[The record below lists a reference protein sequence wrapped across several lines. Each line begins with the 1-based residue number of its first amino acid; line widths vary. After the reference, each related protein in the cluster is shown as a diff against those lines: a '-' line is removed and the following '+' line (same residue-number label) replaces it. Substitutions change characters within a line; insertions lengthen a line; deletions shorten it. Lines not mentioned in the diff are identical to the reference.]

1 VTATV
6 VQSGDYTL
14 EIDTGAPVQGFRLDD
29 TLRGVLDGTTF
40 VLDGLTDFADVTDG
54 VKGIRVKRG
63 RRDIKD
69 QFSAGT
75 MTFVLDD
82 TAAGGVFNPFATDS
96 PYYDPDNDKP
106 GLAPMRL
113 VRLYREAELLFVGR
127 IVDYDYNF
135 DLNGDDTVSVTCADD
150 FYLLAQTVTDEVHID
165 QELTGARIEAIL
177 DLTEVNY
184 PTGAARSI
192 ATGTVE
198 LGGHSGG
205 GGGGHDYDLELGQV
219 VLDYLRLVNDAEQ
232 GRLYIDRE
240 GVLVFENRI
249 GATLSAA
256 VADFHDDGTNYPYRN
271 VDISFGAD
279 KVVNLVY
286 VSTLNNKSGT
296 ASDAGSQAEYFI
308 QSLAVTGSLLNTD
321 ADAQD
326 LADYLLNPDPEAT
339 FTAIEVAF
347 SQLSDAQ
354 RDVVAT
360 IDIGDTITVEKS
372 FINGASTT
380 QLAQELAVEGVEH
393 YIDTA
398 GGHVARFYTSPT
410 TIVYELILDDAVYGA
425 LDALNVLG

>member
-29 TLRGVLDGTTF
+29 AIRGVLDGTTY
-40 VLDGLTDFADVTDG
+40 VLDGLTDFADVSDG
-54 VKGIRVKRG
+54 VKGVRIKRG
-63 RRDIKD
+63 RRDTSD

-113 VRLYREAELLFVGR
+113 IRLYRESELLFVGR
-127 IVDYDYNF
+127 IIDYDYNF
-135 DLNGDDTVSVTCADD
+135 ALDGDDTVSVTCADD
-150 FYLLAQTVTDEVHID
+150 FYLLAQTVTDEVHIEE
-165 QELTGARIEAIL
+165 ELSGARIETIL
-177 DLTEVNY
+177 DLTEVDY

-198 LGGHSGG
+198 LGGHTGG
-205 GGGGHDYDLELGQV
+205 GGGGHDYDLELGQN
-219 VLDYLRLVNDAEQ
+219 VLDYLRLVNEAEQ
-232 GRLYIDRE
+232 GRLFIDRE
-240 GVLVFENRI
+240 GVLTFENRI
-249 GATLSAA
+249 GATLSAP
-256 VADFHDDGTNYPYRN
+256 VAAFYDDGTNYPYRN

-279 KVVNLVY
+279 KVVNLVF
-286 VSTLNNKSGT
+286 VQSLGNDSGT
-296 ASDAGSQAEYFI
+296 AQDTDSQSEYFI
-308 QSLAVTGSLLNTD
+308 QSLAVTGSLLDTD
-321 ADAQD
+321 AACEA
-326 LADYLLNPDPEAT
+326 LATYLLNPDPEPT

-360 IDIGDTITVEKS
+360 IDIGDTITIEKS

-410 TIVYELILDDAVYGA
+410 TIVYELILDDAVYGV
-425 LDALNVLG
+425 LDSTNVLG

>member
-1 VTATV
+1 MTATI

-14 EIDTGAPVQGFRLDD
+14 EIDTGAPVRGFRLDD
-29 TLRGVLDGTTF
+29 ATRGVLDGTTF
-40 VLDGLTDFADVTDG
+40 VLDGVTDFADVTDSTRS
-54 VKGIRVKRG
+54 IRIRRG
-63 RRDIKD
+63 RRDTAD
-69 QFSAGT
+69 QFSAGS
-75 MTFVLDD
+75 MSFVLDD

-96 PYYDPDNDKP
+96 PYYDPSNDKP

-127 IVDYDYNF
+127 ITDFDYDF
-135 DLNGDDTVSVTCADD
+135 GLDGDDSVTVTAFDD
-150 FYLLAQTVTDEVHID
+150 FYLLAQTVTDDVHID
-165 QELTGARIEAIL
+165 QELSGARIESIL
-177 DLTEVNY
+177 DLTEVGY
-184 PTGAARSI
+184 PSGAARDI

-198 LGGHSGG
+198 LGGHTGG
-205 GGGGHDYDLELGQV
+205 GGGGHTYDLELGQN
-219 VLDYLRLVNDAEQ
+219 VLDYLRLVNDAER
-232 GRLYIDRE
+232 GRLFIDRE

-249 GATLSAA
+249 GNTLSGS

-271 VDISFGAD
+271 VEISFGAD

-296 ASDAGSQAEYFI
+296 ASDAASQSEYFI

-326 LADYLLNPDPEAT
+326 LADYLLNPQPEAT
-339 FTAIEVAF
+339 FTAVEVALA
-347 SQLSDAQ
+347 QLSDAQ

-360 IDIGDTITVEKS
+360 IDVGDTITIEKS
-372 FINGASTT
+372 FLNGGVTT
-380 QLAQELAVEGVEH
+380 ELAQELAVEGVEH
-393 YIDTA
+393 YIDYS

-410 TIVYELILDDAVYGA
+410 TIVYELILDDATYGV

>member
-29 TLRGVLDGTTF
+29 AVRGVLDGTTF
-40 VLDGLTDFADVTDG
+40 VLDGLTDFAGVTEG
-54 VKGIRVKRG
+54 ARSIRIKRG
-63 RRDIKD
+63 RRDIAD
-69 QFSAGT
+69 QFGAGT

-82 TAAGGVFNPFATDS
+82 TTAGGVFNPFATDS

-113 VRLYREAELLFVGR
+113 VRLYRESELLFVGR

-135 DLNGDDTVSVTCADD
+135 ALDGDDTVSVTCADD

-165 QELTGARIEAIL
+165 KELSGARIETIL
-177 DLTEVNY
+177 DLTEVDY

-198 LGGHSGG
+198 LGGHTGG
-205 GGGGHDYDLELGQV
+205 GGGGHDYDLELGQI
-219 VLDYLRLVNDAEQ
+219 VLDYLQLVNDAEQ
-232 GRLYIDRE
+232 GRLFIDRE
-240 GVLVFENRI
+240 GVLTFENRI
-249 GATLSAA
+249 GATLSAP
-256 VADFHDDGTNYPYRN
+256 VAAFHDDGTNYPYRN

-279 KVVNLVY
+279 KVVNLVF
-286 VSTLNNKSGT
+286 VQSLGNDSGT
-296 ASDAGSQAEYFI
+296 AQDTDSQSEYFI
-308 QSLAVTGSLLNTD
+308 QSVAVTGSLLDTD
-321 ADAQD
+321 AACEA
-326 LADYLLNPDPEAT
+326 LATYLLNPEPEPT
-339 FTAIEVAF
+339 FTAVEVAF

-360 IDIGDTITVEKS
+360 IDIGDTITIEKS

-410 TIVYELILDDAVYGA
+410 TIVFELILDDAVYGV
-425 LDALNVLG
+425 LDADNVLG

>member
-6 VQSGDYTL
+6 VQSGDYKL
-14 EIDTGAPVQGFRLDD
+14 EIDTGAPVRGFRLDD
-29 TLRGVLDGTTF
+29 AVRGVLDGTTF

-54 VKGIRVKRG
+54 VKGIRIKRG

-69 QFSAGT
+69 QFGAGT
-75 MTFVLDD
+75 MTFLLDD
-82 TAAGGVFNPFATDS
+82 TAAGGVFNPFASDS
-96 PYYDPDNDKP
+96 PYYDPDNVKP

-127 IVDYDYNF
+127 IIDYNYNF
-135 DLNGDDTVSVTCADD
+135 GLDGDDTVSVTCADD
-150 FYLLAQTVTDEVHID
+150 FYLLAQTVTDTTSLSK
-165 QELTGARIEAIL
+165 QFSGARISTVL

-184 PTGAARSI
+184 PSGAARSI

-198 LGGHSGG
+198 IGG
-205 GGGGHDYDLELGQV
+205 GGGYNLELGQV
-219 VLDYLRLVNDAEQ
+219 VLDYLQLVNNAEQ
-232 GRLYIDRE
+232 GRLFIDRE
-240 GVLVFENRI
+240 GVLVFQNRV
-249 GATLSAA
+249 GATLSSP
-256 VADFHDDGTNYPYRN
+256 VANFKDDGAQYPYRN

-286 VSTLNNKSGT
+286 VSTINNKS
-296 ASDAGSQAEYFI
+296 ASASNAASQTEYFI
-308 QSLAVTGSLLNTD
+308 QSIAVTGSLLDTD
-321 ADAQD
+321 TAAQD
-326 LADYLLNPDPEAT
+326 LADYLLSPQPEAT

-347 SQLSDAQ
+347 AQLTDAQ

-360 IDIGDTITVEKS
+360 IDVGNTISIQKQ
-372 FINGASTT
+372 FINGDTLSDIS
-380 QLAQELAVEGVEH
+380 QELAVEGVEH

-410 TIVYELILDDAVYGA
+410 TIVYQLILDDPVYGV

>member
-29 TLRGVLDGTTF
+29 TVRGVLDGTTF

-54 VKGIRVKRG
+54 VKGIRIKRG

-96 PYYDPDNDKP
+96 PYYDPDNVKP

-135 DLNGDDTVSVTCADD
+135 GLNGDDTVSVTCADD
-150 FYLLAQTVTDEVHID
+150 FYLLAQTVTETTSLSK
-165 QELTGARIEAIL
+165 QFSGARISAVL
-177 DLTEVNY
+177 DLTEVDY
-184 PTGAARSI
+184 PTGSARSI

-198 LGGHSGG
+198 IGG
-205 GGGGHDYDLELGQV
+205 GGDYNLELGQV
-219 VLDYLRLVNDAEQ
+219 VLDYLQLVNNAEQ
-232 GRLYIDRE
+232 GRLFIDRE
-240 GVLVFENRI
+240 GVLVFENRV
-249 GATLSAA
+249 GATLSSP
-256 VADFHDDGTNYPYRN
+256 VANFHDDGTNYPYRN

-296 ASDAGSQAEYFI
+296 ASDAGSQTEYFI
-308 QSLAVTGSLLNTD
+308 QSRAITGSLLDTD
-321 ADAQD
+321 TAAQD
-326 LADYLLNPDPEAT
+326 LADYLLSPQPEAT
-339 FTAIEVAF
+339 FTAVEVAF
-347 SQLSDAQ
+347 AQLTNAQ

-360 IDIGDTITVEKS
+360 IDVGNTISIQKQ
-372 FINGASTT
+372 FINGDTLSDIS
-380 QLAQELAVEGVEH
+380 QELAVEGVEH
-393 YIDTA
+393 YIDTS

-410 TIVYELILDDAVYGA
+410 TIVYQLILDDSVYGV

>member
-1 VTATV
+1 VSTAV

-14 EIDTGAPVQGFRLDD
+14 EIDTGAPVRGFRLDD
-29 TLRGVLDGTTF
+29 AVRGVLDGTTF
-40 VLDGLTDFADVTDG
+40 VLDGVTDFADVTSNTRS
-54 VKGIRVKRG
+54 IRIRRG
-63 RRDIKD
+63 RRDISD
-69 QFSAGT
+69 QFGAGT
-75 MTFVLDD
+75 MTFLLDD

-113 VRLYREAELLFVGR
+113 VRLYRESELLFVGR
-127 IVDYDYNF
+127 VVDYDYQF
-135 DLNGDDTVSVTCADD
+135 GLDGDDSVSVRCADD
-150 FYLLAQTVTDEVHID
+150 FYLLAQTVTDDVHID
-165 QELTGARIEAIL
+165 QEYSGARIEAIL

-205 GGGGHDYDLELGQV
+205 GGGGHDYDLELGQI

-308 QSLAVTGSLLNTD
+308 QSLAITGSLLNTD

-339 FTAIEVAF
+339 FTAVEVAF

-380 QLAQELAVEGVEH
+380 QFAQELAVEGVEH
-393 YIDTA
+393 YIDTS

-410 TIVYELILDDAVYGA
+410 TIVYELILDDAVYGV
-425 LDALNVLG
+425 LDALNALG

>member
-6 VQSGDYTL
+6 VQSGDYKL
-14 EIDTGAPVQGFRLDD
+14 EIDTGVPVQGFRLDD
-29 TLRGVLDGTTF
+29 AVRGVLDGTTF

-54 VKGIRVKRG
+54 AKGIRIKRG
-63 RRDIKD
+63 RRDIAD
-69 QFSAGT
+69 QFGAGT

-82 TAAGGVFNPFATDS
+82 TTAGGVFNPFATDS

-127 IVDYDYNF
+127 IIDYDYNF
-135 DLNGDDTVSVTCADD
+135 ALDGDDTVSVTCADD

-198 LGGHSGG
+198 LGGHTGG
-205 GGGGHDYDLELGQV
+205 GGGGHTYDLELGQI
-219 VLDYLRLVNDAEQ
+219 VLDYLQLVNNAEQ

-296 ASDAGSQAEYFI
+296 ASDATSQSEYFI

-326 LADYLLNPDPEAT
+326 LADYLLNPQPEPT
-339 FTAIEVAF
+339 FTAIEVRFA
-347 SQLSDAQ
+347 QLSDPQ

-360 IDIGDTITVEKS
+360 IDVGDTITIEKS
-372 FINGASTT
+372 FLNGGVETE
-380 QLAQELAVEGVEH
+380 LAQELAVEGVEH
-393 YIDTA
+393 YIDYL

-410 TIVYELILDDAVYGA
+410 TIVYELILDDAVYGVLDSTNA
-425 LDALNVLG
+425 LG

>member
-29 TLRGVLDGTTF
+29 TVRGVLDGTTF

-54 VKGIRVKRG
+54 VKGIRIKRG

-96 PYYDPDNDKP
+96 PYYDPDNVKP

-135 DLNGDDTVSVTCADD
+135 GLNGDDTVSVTCADD
-150 FYLLAQTVTDEVHID
+150 FYLLAQTVTETTSLSK
-165 QELTGARIEAIL
+165 QFSGARISAVL
-177 DLTEVNY
+177 DLTEVDY
-184 PTGAARSI
+184 PTGSARSI

-198 LGGHSGG
+198 IGG
-205 GGGGHDYDLELGQV
+205 GGDYNLELGQV
-219 VLDYLRLVNDAEQ
+219 VLDYLQLVNNAEQ
-232 GRLYIDRE
+232 GRLFIDRE
-240 GVLVFENRI
+240 GVLVFENRV
-249 GATLSAA
+249 GATLSSP
-256 VADFHDDGTNYPYRN
+256 VANFHDDGTNYPYRN

-296 ASDAGSQAEYFI
+296 ASDAGSQTEYFI
-308 QSLAVTGSLLNTD
+308 QSRAITGSLLDTD
-321 ADAQD
+321 TAAQD
-326 LADYLLNPDPEAT
+326 LADYLLSPQPEAT
-339 FTAIEVAF
+339 FTAVEVAF
-347 SQLSDAQ
+347 AQLTDAQ

-360 IDIGDTITVEKS
+360 IDVGNTISIQKQ
-372 FINGASTT
+372 FINGDTLSDIS
-380 QLAQELAVEGVEH
+380 QELAVEGVEH
-393 YIDTA
+393 YIDTS

-410 TIVYELILDDAVYGA
+410 TIVYQLILDDSVYGV

>member
-1 VTATV
+1 MTATV
-6 VQSGDYTL
+6 VQAGDYTL

-29 TLRGVLDGTTF
+29 TVRGVLDGTTF

-54 VKGIRVKRG
+54 VKGVRIKRG

-96 PYYDPDNDKP
+96 PYYDPSNDKP

-127 IVDYDYNF
+127 IVDYDYEFN
-135 DLNGDDTVSVTCADD
+135 LNGDDTVSVTCADD
-150 FYLLAQTVTDEVHID
+150 FYLLAQTVTDDVHID

-256 VADFHDDGTNYPYRN
+256 VADFHDTARTTRTET
-271 VDISFGAD
+271 
-279 KVVNLVY
+279 
-286 VSTLNNKSGT
+286 STSRSGPTKS
-296 ASDAGSQAEYFI
+296 
-308 QSLAVTGSLLNTD
+308 
-321 ADAQD
+321 
-326 LADYLLNPDPEAT
+326 
-339 FTAIEVAF
+339 
-347 SQLSDAQ
+347 
-354 RDVVAT
+354 
-360 IDIGDTITVEKS
+360 
-372 FINGASTT
+372 STWFMCP
-380 QLAQELAVEGVEH
+380 
-393 YIDTA
+393 
-398 GGHVARFYTSPT
+398 R
-410 TIVYELILDDAVYGA
+410 
-425 LDALNVLG
+425 